1 MVLWSI
7 SKTGEQ
13 EEREDDVVWTERHK
27 NIMEKGFSPAT
38 TVLLSKKTRELK
50 EPEKANPLVSM
61 VLWSK

>member
-1 MVLWSI
+1 
-7 SKTGEQ
+7 
-13 EEREDDVVWTERHK
+13 
-27 NIMEKGFSPAT
+27 MEKGFSPAT